1 MTRYHTVTKM
11 IKSHNNVVTVRD
23 VLVGLEEIA
32 KKKSIEFPIF
42 KRNGQIDTY
51 SFFGKKL

>member
-1 MTRYHTVTKM
+1 MTRYHTVTKI

-32 KKKSIEFPIF
+32 KQKSIEFPIF

-51 SFFGKKL
+51 SFFGKKI